1 AMTRSDQN
9 ARARFRRSLHR
20 QTGPIARFNERAR
33 RPERKNM
40 DRDDCEVV
48 GLVEPN
54 RVGKAVDPPTAIS
67 KTSTLWRPVVS
78 GGFVCREP
86 NVQHYCCI
94 SRMVVLWYMQH
105 KRCTTTR
112 SGEP

>member
-1 AMTRSDQN
+1 MLELDPFARPAGRRDPSPGSTNEPVGRSGKTWTETIVK
-9 ARARFRRSLHR
+9 LW
-20 QTGPIARFNERAR
+20 
-33 RPERKNM
+33 
-40 DRDDCEVV
+40 

-94 SRMVVLWYMQH
+94 SRMAVLWDMQN
-105 KRCTTTR
+105 KRCTKTR